1 MKKIFIVIF
10 SVLFVSFISLQRI
23 HFAFS
28 PSIVWAQSSS
38 YEKEFFNIY
47 KDYHSQPTSQEQWL
61 QILGGGSG
69 EYYKIRSGDTLWD
82 ISQTLFGDG
91 YFWTKVWS
99 QNQNIKNPHLLKT
112 GGKIVFIPGSESS
125 APAYGVLEERVLSK
139 KSESSSNDGGSEVE
153 EVEVT
158 EVTEVEVTEVEVTE
172 NGVELPPPVKALKPV
187 LKKIPPSLPELKRDQ
202 RSFGA
207 FGIDIVPFNRP
218 PSFDYRYIGHYISEF
233 EPQPI
238 GEIIGIE
245 GAARGGIAGKGQYVY
260 ILINPG
266 KGKVGRSF
274 TVAQNLG
281 KLKRRN
287 RLISGSTN
295 AYNIENQGRVELLQT
310 LPRKNNHD
318 PKDKRKLFRG
328 IIHEVISSLFVGSI
342 LIEKEITRFKS
353 NLGGPRSE
361 VTAEVIGGEFD
372 VSRVIMGEGSII
384 FLNKGSQAGLRK
396 NLVLP
401 ILEKIESRHKRA
413 KVHGAIRQIG
423 WVQIAEA
430 QASFATAVVLQSWDA
445 IVPGDITG
453 PSPIIADNSIFDK
466 GEDDFLMES
475 IDGFDDEDLSKD
487 EDFGD
492 EDFGDEEF

>member
-1 MKKIFIVIF
+1 MRRILIVIF

-23 HFAFS
+23 YFAFS
-28 PSIVWAQSSS
+28 PPVVWAQSSS
-38 YEKEFFNIY
+38 YENEFFNIY
-47 KDYHSQPTSQEQWL
+47 KNYHSQPTSQEQWL
-61 QILGGGSG
+61 QILGDGDG

-91 YFWTKVWS
+91 HFWTKVWS

-125 APAYGVLEERVLSK
+125 APVYGVLEERVLSK

-158 EVTEVEVTEVEVTE
+158 EVGDTEVEVTE
-172 NGVELPPPVKALKPV
+172 NRVELPPPVKALKPV
-187 LKKIPPSLPELKRDQ
+187 LKKIPPSLPEIKGDPKL
-202 RSFGA
+202 FGA

-233 EPQPI
+233 KPRPI
-238 GEIIGIE
+238 GEIVALE
-245 GAARGGIAGKGQYVY
+245 GAARGGIAGKGQHVYV
-260 ILINPG
+260 LINPG
-266 KGKVGRSF
+266 KGKVGTSF

-287 RLISGSTN
+287 RLINGSTN
-295 AYNIENQGRVELLQT
+295 AYNIENQGRVELLQR
-310 LPRKNNHD
+310 LPRKNHD
-318 PKDKRKLFRG
+318 SEDKRELFRG
-328 IIHEVISSLFVGSI
+328 IIHEVITSLFVGSI

-353 NLGGPRSE
+353 NLGGPRSQ
-361 VTAEVIGGEFD
+361 VVAEVIGGEFD
-372 VSRVIMGEGSII
+372 VSRVMMGEGSIV

-396 NLVLP
+396 NLVLSV
-401 ILEKIESRHKRA
+401 IEKIESRHQRA
-413 KVHGAIRQIG
+413 KVHGTIRQIG
-423 WVQIAEA
+423 WLQIAET
-430 QASFATAVVLQSWDA
+430 QASFSTAVVLQSWDA

-453 PSPIIADNSIFDK
+453 PSPVTANNSNFDK
-466 GEDDFLMES
+466 EENDFQMES
-475 IDGFDDEDLSKD
+475 IDGFDDEDFSTDEDFGKD

-492 EDFGDEEF
+492 DEF